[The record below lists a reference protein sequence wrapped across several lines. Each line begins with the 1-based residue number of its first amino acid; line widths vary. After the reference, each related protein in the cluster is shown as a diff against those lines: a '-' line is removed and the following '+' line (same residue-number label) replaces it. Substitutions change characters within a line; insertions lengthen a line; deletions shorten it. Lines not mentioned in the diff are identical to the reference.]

1 MRAIRKVY
9 CRWAAAPL
17 SRMACF
23 CSASEDH
30 MGRPSAVFQSGQRH
44 TGILAYAISKG
55 VNRIEGV
62 VGRILEIRRRDVRSG
77 APLDPSGEPGGS
89 GAVITYCVMAS
100 PDRLAAR
107 LCLHVIPEVRHRRG
121 SHFCSHE
128 CHTEYRRGRVAE
140 RAERKCRLCGRRMPR
155 KDQSA
160 GWRNRVEWG
169 KDRGWKLWRR
179 G

>member
-62 VGRILEIRRRDVRSG
+62 VGRILEIRRRERLIRCASRSKWRARRQWRRDHILRDGVPGSSRRTLVPARHSGGAAPSRFALLQPRVSHGISARASRRACRTEMPPVRPAD
-77 APLDPSGEPGGS
+77 APEGSECGMAEPG
-89 GAVITYCVMAS
+89 
-100 PDRLAAR
+100 
-107 LCLHVIPEVRHRRG
+107 
-121 SHFCSHE
+121 
-128 CHTEYRRGRVAE
+128 
-140 RAERKCRLCGRRMPR
+140 RM
-155 KDQSA
+155 
-160 GWRNRVEWG
+160 G
-169 KDRGWKLWRR
+169 
-179 G
+179 